1 MRFPPSLNLALMA
14 YLGKMRLTGQ
24 EKFPLVLML
33 EPTHLCNLSCAGC
46 GRIHEYRETLG
57 ETLTLEECLHAVAEA
72 GAPVVTITGGEPL
85 VYPPI
90 YELVA
95 ELVRRRKHIY
105 LCTNGLLLEKALAR
119 LRPSSRLTLSVH
131 LDGLAPTHDRI
142 IGRPGG
148 FQQVIGAIRKA
159 KARGFQVITNT
170 SIYRET
176 DVQEIETLFSYLT
189 ELDINGLLVSP
200 AFNFEVLES
209 EFFLTREEIQE
220 KFRRLAANGQNY
232 KFYSSPLYLKFLR
245 GERTYDCTPWAN
257 PTRNPRG
264 WRSPC
269 YQIADRHFPTF
280 AELMEKTAWESYGVH
295 RDPRCRQCMMHSGF
309 EPTIVRT
316 LGKNLHD
323 LWEMLRWNLS

>member
-1 MRFPPSLNLALMA
+1 MRFPASLNLALTA
-14 YLGKMRLTGQ
+14 YLGKKRLRRQ

-33 EPTHLCNLSCAGC
+33 EPTHMCNLSCTGC
-46 GRIHEYRETLG
+46 GRIQEYQDTLG
-57 ETLTLEECLHAVAEA
+57 QMLTLDECLNSVEEC

-90 YELVA
+90 YELVQ
-95 ELVRRRKHIY
+95 ELLRRRKHIY
-105 LCTNGLLLEKALAR
+105 LCTNGLLLEKALPR
-119 LRPSSRLTLSVH
+119 LSPSPRLTLSVH
-131 LDGLAPTHDRI
+131 LDGLAETHDRI

-148 FQQVIGAIRKA
+148 FQQVIRAIKKA
-159 KARGFQVITNT
+159 KEMGFQVCTNT

-176 DVQEIETLFSYLT
+176 DIQEIEILFAYLT
-189 ELDINGLLVSP
+189 QLDINGLLVSP
-200 AFNFEVLES
+200 AFSFEILES
-209 EFFLTREEIQE
+209 DFFLSREEIQE
-220 KFRRLAANGQNY
+220 KFRQLTGNGQGY

-245 GERTYDCTPWAN
+245 GERSYDCTPWAN
-257 PTRNPRG
+257 PTRNPQG

-269 YQIADRHFPTF
+269 YQISDGHFPTF
-280 AELMEKTAWESYGVH
+280 AELMEKTDWDKYGVD

-316 LGKNLHD
+316 LGKDIRD